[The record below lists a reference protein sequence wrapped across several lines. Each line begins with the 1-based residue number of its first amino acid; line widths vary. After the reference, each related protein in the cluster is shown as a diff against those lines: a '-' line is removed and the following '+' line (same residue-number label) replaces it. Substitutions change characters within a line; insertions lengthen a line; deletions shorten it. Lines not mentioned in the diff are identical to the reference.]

1 MWLLINFWSSNMKK
15 LFTFIVIIVTFNVQ
29 SVLAAFECS
38 ADIHTVLIY
47 KDGAVNV
54 LHSGRGDYTVIC
66 NLNNERYGVEPTTCA
81 MWTSMLLQL
90 KQHAK
95 KAYFYYDVP
104 QYNSC
109 ATLPTYGSA
118 PAPVYIGPVI

>member
-1 MWLLINFWSSNMKK
+1 MKK
-15 LFTFIVIIVTFNVQ
+15 ILMGLIVFLTLHMQVAF
-29 SVLAAFECS
+29 AAFECS
-38 ADIHTVLIY
+38 ADINTVLIY
-47 KDGAVNV
+47 KDGLVNV

-66 NLNNERYGVEPTTCA
+66 SLNNDRLGVSPTTCA

-90 KQHAK
+90 KKDAK
-95 KAYFYYDVP
+95 KAYFYYDSAP

-118 PAPVYIGPVI
+118 PAPVYIGPVIN